1 MISPKRLVSSMN
13 NFLSKDGRDMLQ
25 RMSNMIRYN
34 NAVHIHNEN
43 VAEHSFYVA
52 MYAMCICDF
61 LHTGDKFRSVAI
73 EKALIHD
80 VHEIEISDIPHNVK
94 HSMEGL
100 SEQCIKFEKWYN
112 ATHFTTL
119 QRDLNEFSNT
129 QQAVINIVVELA
141 DILSVRQYS
150 QQEVEFGNVKR
161 FGEIVESTNNRI
173 DRCLEDLALFV
184 ETKKVEELR
193 ELIK

>member
-1 MISPKRLVSSMN
+1 MSKS
-13 NFLSKDGRDMLQ
+13 FLEKSERDKLQ

-61 LHTGDKFRSVAI
+61 LHTGDSFRSVVI

-94 HSMEGL
+94 HFMEGL
-100 SEQCIKFEKWYN
+100 DEQCVRFENEYNVSHFPNLMAEYDKFSSVQK
-112 ATHFTTL
+112 HII
-119 QRDLNEFSNT
+119 DL
-129 QQAVINIVVELA
+129 VVELA
-141 DILSVRQYS
+141 DIISVRQYS

-161 FGEIVESTNNRI
+161 FGEIVENTNQRI
-173 DRCLEDLALFV
+173 DKCLNELFLFV
-184 ETKKVEELR
+184 EQKTIDKLA

>member
-1 MISPKRLVSSMN
+1 M
-13 NFLSKDGRDMLQ
+13 
-25 RMSNMIRYN
+25 
-34 NAVHIHNEN
+34 
-43 VAEHSFYVA
+43 
-52 MYAMCICDF
+52 
-61 LHTGDKFRSVAI
+61 
-73 EKALIHD
+73 
-80 VHEIEISDIPHNVK
+80 
-94 HSMEGL
+94 
-100 SEQCIKFEKWYN
+100 
-112 ATHFTTL
+112 
-119 QRDLNEFSNT
+119 NEFSST
-129 QQAVINIVVELA
+129 QQAVINLVVELA

>member
-1 MISPKRLVSSMN
+1 MN

-61 LHTGDKFRSVAI
+61 LHTGDKFRAVAM

-80 VHEIEISDIPHNVK
+80 VHDSEISDIPLG
-94 HSMEGL
+94 S
-100 SEQCIKFEKWYN
+100 C
-112 ATHFTTL
+112 
-119 QRDLNEFSNT
+119 
-129 QQAVINIVVELA
+129 
-141 DILSVRQYS
+141 
-150 QQEVEFGNVKR
+150 
-161 FGEIVESTNNRI
+161 
-173 DRCLEDLALFV
+173 
-184 ETKKVEELR
+184 
-193 ELIK
+193 

>member
-1 MISPKRLVSSMN
+1 MN

-61 LHTGDKFRSVAI
+61 LHTGDKFRSVVI

-100 SEQCIKFEKWYN
+100 SEQCIKFEEWYN

>member
-1 MISPKRLVSSMN
+1 MSNS
-13 NFLSKDGRDMLQ
+13 FLEKENRDTLQ

-34 NAVHIHNEN
+34 NAVHIHSEN

-52 MYAMCICDF
+52 MYTMAICDF
-61 LHTGDKFRSVAI
+61 LHSGDVFRSVAI

-100 SEQCIKFEKWYN
+100 AEQCVRFENEYN
-112 ATHFTTL
+112 ATHFPSLMAEYDKFSTVQKHL
-119 QRDLNEFSNT
+119 IDL
-129 QQAVINIVVELA
+129 VVELA

-161 FGEIVESTNNRI
+161 FGEIVENTNQRI
-173 DRCLEDLALFV
+173 DKCLNELSLFI
-184 ETKKVEELR
+184 ESRTINKLR
-193 ELIK
+193 EMIE

>member
-1 MISPKRLVSSMN
+1 MISPKRLVLSMN

-61 LHTGDKFRSVAI
+61 LHTGDKFRSVSI

-100 SEQCIKFEKWYN
+100 SEQCIKFEEWYN

>member
-1 MISPKRLVSSMN
+1 MN

-100 SEQCIKFEKWYN
+100 SE
-112 ATHFTTL
+112 
-119 QRDLNEFSNT
+119 FSNT